1 MAAQCISRTCSVIH
15 SWCCQW
21 NSYRFCP
28 GSGHSPLSGDL
39 KRAQACGSRLSQASA
54 AGNFSASPTCRTRP
68 TTGHRARSTA
78 TQGPQ
83 EPLLATVERWKLA
96 WFRHVARRD
105 CVSKNRP
112 WGHLE
117 KVGDRYHDQQRKC
130 CMDNIKKWTSLPMP
144 ELLTKASCRTDW
156 KRISAK
162 SSLMSPWWPNQSR
175 DWTELNWTAYSTLD
189 RGLLS
194 HPQDGII
201 KEEYKCIPK

>member
-1 MAAQCISRTCSVIH
+1 MQHKVQHITVKEKRWNGTKCAIH
-15 SWCCQW
+15 PATLR
-21 NSYRFCP
+21 N
-28 GSGHSPLSGDL
+28 LSGMAVKGFRQNSVWMKWFKWPSCTL
-39 KRAQACGSRLSQASA
+39 SLLGSFRS
-54 AGNFSASPTCRTRP
+54 NFCFLVGS
-68 TTGHRARSTA
+68 
-78 TQGPQ
+78 Q
-83 EPLLATVERWKLA
+83 EPRLASVKRWKLA

-162 SSLMSPWWPNQSR
+162 SSLMPPPPSPDDPVGQGS
-175 DWTELNWTAYSTLD
+175 ELN
-189 RGLLS
+189 
-194 HPQDGII
+194 
-201 KEEYKCIPK
+201 